1 MKDIVS
7 YTVVGDQ
14 PGNLMNYSGQD
25 WVPAT
30 KGTKEKAGLTP
41 ETLGYLIFTI
51 PAIAL
56 F

>member
-25 WVPAT
+25 WAT

-41 ETLGYLIFTI
+41 ETLEYLFFTI
-51 PAIAL
+51 TAIAL